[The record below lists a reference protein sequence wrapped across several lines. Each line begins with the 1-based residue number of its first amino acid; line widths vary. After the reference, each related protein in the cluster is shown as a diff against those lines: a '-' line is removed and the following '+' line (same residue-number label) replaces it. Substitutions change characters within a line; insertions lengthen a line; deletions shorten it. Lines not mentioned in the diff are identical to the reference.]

1 MAIRT
6 FQHKGLRRLYDA
18 GEKIDISAALAEK
31 IADVLVAI
39 DEATRPGDVGL
50 SPGWRLHPLNG
61 NLKGFWSVS
70 GNWRVVFRFEKG
82 DAFDVDL
89 IDYH

>member
-39 DEATRPGDVGL
+39 DEATRPRGCRIV
-50 SPGWRLHPLNG
+50 SRLAFASFEWQLE
-61 NLKGFWSVS
+61 
-70 GNWRVVFRFEKG
+70 RVLER
-82 DAFDVDL
+82 
-89 IDYH
+89 